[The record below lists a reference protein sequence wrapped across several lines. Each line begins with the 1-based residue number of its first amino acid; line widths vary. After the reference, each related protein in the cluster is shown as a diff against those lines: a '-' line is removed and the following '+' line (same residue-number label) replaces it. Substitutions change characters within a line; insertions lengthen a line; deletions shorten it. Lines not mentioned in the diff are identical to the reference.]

1 MARLLGGS
9 LSEATEVE
17 ERGGKTRRM
26 LSGFPLAQMVNS
38 ASFTW
43 EWRAPGRNLGL
54 LSYRQTLPSEPPGK
68 PLSDI
73 IYYRITVKFHKER
86 ETLRWWELIF
96 CAILIGGRINLCS
109 EGADEWVPVTLD
121 GGI

>member
-9 LSEATEVE
+9 FSEATEVE

-43 EWRAPGRNLGL
+43 EWRAPGRNL
-54 LSYRQTLPSEPPGK
+54 RDVIKRMTPEPLAEQPG
-68 PLSDI
+68 P
-73 IYYRITVKFHKER
+73 
-86 ETLRWWELIF
+86 
-96 CAILIGGRINLCS
+96 
-109 EGADEWVPVTLD
+109 
-121 GGI
+121 